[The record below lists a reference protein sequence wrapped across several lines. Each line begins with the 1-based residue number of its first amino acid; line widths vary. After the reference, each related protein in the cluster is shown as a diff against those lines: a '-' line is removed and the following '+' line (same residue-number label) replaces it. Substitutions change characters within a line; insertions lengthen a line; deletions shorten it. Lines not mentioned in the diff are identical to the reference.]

1 MEAGPTTPQGDTGAP
16 FAAGEPP
23 RIRSQLL
30 LLQVLGQEASFCLQ
44 KEEGGLGGTARACPG
59 RGGAGMGPGMFGS
72 PVYTAPTGWSD
83 ADSDS
88 DADGEGAGEAPW
100 PPPWPPPGG
109 LRGFRLSLAA
119 EAVAAEEEE
128 EDGVGAGGKASGPAA
143 GGGAVPAGAGREA
156 WPARGVEDLPLEEL
170 ERALRREA
178 GAAGV
183 RRRAAE
189 GRARARCA
197 AEHRRSARVL
207 GEELANVRDEE
218 VRSPGGGVG
227 APLSSSV
234 LLPRQGQGSLP
245 PRRGRR
251 GDEIAIP
258 PPSAPRPV
266 R

>member
-1 MEAGPTTPQGDTGAP
+1 M
-16 FAAGEPP
+16 
-23 RIRSQLL
+23 
-30 LLQVLGQEASFCLQ
+30 
-44 KEEGGLGGTARACPG
+44 G
-59 RGGAGMGPGMFGS
+59 RGMFGS

-83 ADSDS
+83 SDS
-88 DADGEGAGEAPW
+88 EGEGEAPW

-119 EAVAAEEEE
+119 EAVAAAEE
-128 EDGVGAGGKASGPAA
+128 EDGVGAGSKASGPAA
-143 GGGAVPAGAGREA
+143 GGREVPAGAGREA

-197 AEHRRSARVL
+197 AEHQRSARVL

-227 APLSSSV
+227 APLSFLFRPFAEAGTRVS
-234 LLPRQGQGSLP
+234 
-245 PRRGRR
+245 
-251 GDEIAIP
+251 
-258 PPSAPRPV
+258 PPSPWAQGR
-266 R
+266 